1 MDRFFRGFVRTKNK
15 RCLDKFKDIEQLRSY
30 AEVKELDEF
39 AGILNGSTILL
50 DFDDEKQAEIALKI
64 VRDNHLQCRAYKTT
78 RGVHLL
84 FKNETVKKCGTGVKL
99 ACGLTADIKVGLN
112 AYSVLKFKGKEREIL
127 LDCTDAQEVPKF
139 FIPVKTNVEF
149 LTMGKGDGR
158 NQQLFNYILTL
169 QSNGFS
175 VEESR
180 TCLAIINKYILSE
193 PLKQSELET
202 IMRDEA
208 FPDAKPVFFDKKT
221 FLFDKFAEFIKNNA
235 RIVKINGQLHI
246 YEDGI
251 YVDSRER
258 IESEMI
264 RHIPNL
270 NRAKRTEVLDY
281 LNILIRDN
289 VEQSPAQYIAFKNGI
304 YDVLKDE
311 LLPFSENFIL
321 TNKINYN
328 YNPDA
333 SSDLV
338 DDTLNKL
345 ACHDREIRALLEE
358 AVGYCFYRRNELG
371 KSFVLVGD
379 GSQERGASNGK
390 STFLDMVKTLLGE
403 DNITSLDLS
412 ELNQKF
418 QNAELFGK
426 LANIGDDIDDNFIP
440 NSAIF
445 KKLVTGQRIQV
456 QRKGDRPFEFNNYA
470 KFLFSA
476 NEIPKIKDRGGAI
489 QRRLI
494 IIPFLAHF
502 SKSDPDFRPYIKYEL
517 QERENIEYLIQLGIA
532 GLKRV
537 LQNQAFTH
545 SQKVKTEL
553 EEFEESNNPIVGFF
567 NENIELDVT
576 NKTTTFIYNQ
586 YVEYCLAN
594 NHHPMSKNVFSKQV
608 NKRFNVQIKLQRVDG
623 KLQKVFIQKGFEQLP
638 F

>member
-1 MDRFFRGFVRTKNK
+1 MERFFRGFVRTKNK
-15 RCLDKFKDIEQLRSY
+15 RCLDKFKNIEQLRSY

-39 AGILNGSTILL
+39 AGILNGDTILI
-50 DFDDEKQAEIALKI
+50 DFDDEKQAAIALNI
-64 VRDNHLQCRAYKTT
+64 VKDNHLQCRAYKTT

-84 FKNETVKKCGTGVKL
+84 FKNETVKRCGTGVKL
-99 ACGLTADIKVGLN
+99 ACGLTADIKVGVN
-112 AYSVLKFKGKEREIL
+112 AYSILKFNGKEREIL
-127 LDCTDAQEVPKF
+127 LDSDNVQEVPKF
-139 FIPVKTNVEF
+139 FVPVKSNIEF
-149 LTMGKGDGR
+149 LTLGKGDGR

-169 QSNGFS
+169 QSNKFS
-175 VEESR
+175 VVESR
-180 TCLAIINKYILSE
+180 ECLGIINKYVLPK
-193 PLKQSELET
+193 PLKQSELDT

-208 FPDAKPVFFDKKT
+208 FPEAMPVFFDKKT

-246 YEDGI
+246 YENGI
-251 YVDSRER
+251 YVDSKEK
-258 IESEMI
+258 IEAEMI
-264 RHIPNL
+264 RHIPTL

-281 LNILIRDN
+281 LNILIRDS
-289 VEQSPAQYIAFKNGI
+289 VEQSSAQYIAFKNGI

-321 TNKINYN
+321 TNKIDYN

-333 SSDLV
+333 TSDLV
-338 DDTLNKL
+338 DETLDKL
-345 ACHDREIRALLEE
+345 SCQDKEIRSLLEE
-358 AVGYCFYRRNELG
+358 SVGYCFYRRNELG
-371 KSFVLVGD
+371 KAFVLVGD

-517 QERENIEYLIQLGIA
+517 QEKENIEYLIQLGIQ

-537 LQNQAFTH
+537 LENQAFTY
-545 SQKVKTEL
+545 SEKVNTEL
-553 EEFEESNNPIVGFF
+553 EEFEENNNPIIGFF
-567 NENIELDVT
+567 NENVELEVA
-576 NKTTTFIYNQ
+576 NNTTTFIYNQ

-594 NHHPMSKNVFSKQV
+594 NHHPMSKIAFSKEV
-608 NKRFNVQIKLQRVDG
+608 KKRFNVEVRQRRVDG
-623 KLQKVFIQKGFEQLP
+623 KIQRLFVL
-638 F
+638 